1 MGIGNQ
7 ALLSPSSILHV
18 CYTEL
23 ESYYHQ
29 LVSTGEIKE
38 NGQSRTKM
46 MAISLNY
53 SEWGIPGH
61 RHQSANEGKPFPT

>member
-1 MGIGNQ
+1 MGIRNQ
-7 ALLSPSSILHV
+7 ALLSPSSILLV

-29 LVSTGEIKE
+29 LVSAGEIKE

-46 MAISLNY
+46 MAISLN
-53 SEWGIPGH
+53 H
-61 RHQSANEGKPFPT
+61 